1 MTRLQTSW
9 RDFIDTLITSMLF
22 LTGFFSCLETNQWYE
37 VIMCAGISCF
47 LPVLFVSVCAYL
59 FCCVWSL
66 SQSLQVHPSVRILYS
81 HLFTSSFFSGNES
94 SQRKAP
100 ATNAHEQTHTHK
112 HSIYSQLP
120 THLHKIVCPQCFWDT
135 AFLPISLCFL
145 VLIFALLVASFR

>member
-1 MTRLQTSW
+1 MTRLQTRW
-9 RDFIDTLITSMLF
+9 RDFIDTLITSTLF
-22 LTGFFSCLETNQWYE
+22 LTVFFSYLETNQWNE
-37 VIMCAGISCF
+37 VRMCAGISCF

-100 ATNAHEQTHTHK
+100 ATNAHEQTHIHTHTHTNTAYI
-112 HSIYSQLP
+112 HSY
-120 THLHKIVCPQCFWDT
+120 LHTYTKLYALNVFETLHSCLFPCSHFR
-135 AFLPISLCFL
+135 SLS
-145 VLIFALLVASFR
+145 SFV

>member
-1 MTRLQTSW
+1 
-9 RDFIDTLITSMLF
+9 
-22 LTGFFSCLETNQWYE
+22 
-37 VIMCAGISCF
+37 MCAGISCF

-59 FCCVWSL
+59 FCCVCSL

-100 ATNAHEQTHTHK
+100 ATNAHVQTHIHTNTHK

-120 THLHKIVCPQCFWDT
+120 THLHKIVCPQCEMRHCIL
-135 AFLPISLCFL
+135 AYFL
-145 VLIFALLVASFR
+145 VFPCSHFCSLSSFV

>member
-1 MTRLQTSW
+1 MTRLQTRW
-9 RDFIDTLITSMLF
+9 RDFIDTLITSTLF
-22 LTGFFSCLETNQWYE
+22 LTVFFSYLETNQWNE
-37 VIMCAGISCF
+37 VRMCAGISCF

-100 ATNAHEQTHTHK
+100 ATNAHEQTHIHTHTQTQ
-112 HSIYSQLP
+112 HIFTATYTP
-120 THLHKIVCPQCFWDT
+120 TQNCMPSM
-135 AFLPISLCFL
+135 FLRHCILAYFL